1 MGQWAGHIRV
11 MCGHQLVFM
20 CALIFILVVKYR
32 ERERSREKEREQ
44 RGTYDKDKGK
54 QAPLFNGQDSS
65 SASCSPFLFI
75 RVILNDAPV
84 HFERQ
89 LDIFLPAFI
98 HMCICVCIC
107 ENVKYCVQ

>member
-20 CALIFILVVKYR
+20 CALIFILVVIYR
-32 ERERSREKEREQ
+32 ERERNKEREQ
-44 RGTYDKDKGK
+44 SVRVRTYDKDKGK
-54 QAPLFNGQDSS
+54 HAPLFNGQHSS
-65 SASCSPFLFI
+65 SSCSPFLFI
-75 RVILNDAPV
+75 RVILNDVPV

-89 LDIFLPAFI
+89 LDIFLPVFI

-107 ENVKYCVQ
+107 ENMKYSVQ